1 MKLYIIR
8 HGETSWNARHLF
20 QGQVNTSL
28 NENGEEQ
35 ARKARERIRELGIT
49 FDAVYSSPID
59 RAARTVEIITGLPRT
74 EFTLD
79 DRLMEMNFG
88 PLDGTPFDKESPLAG
103 HLFDRPSAYVAPEG
117 AESFADIKERLSS
130 FFEDIKRQK
139 PGERI
144 LVGCHGC
151 AMRVILVLF
160 HYLELDEIWNQGIGN
175 CSIVEAELSEEN
187 EFVVRTIHETQDW
200 FGSKHA

>member
-35 ARKARERIRELGIT
+35 ARRARERIRELGIT

-59 RAARTVEIITGLPRT
+59 RAARTVEIITGLPRS
-74 EFTLD
+74 EFILD

-88 PLDGTPFDKESPLAG
+88 PLDGTAFDKDSPLAG
-103 HLFDRPSAYVAPEG
+103 HLFDHPSAYVPPEG
-117 AESFADIKERLSS
+117 AESFEELEHRLSS
-130 FFEDIKRQK
+130 FLSDMKREK
-139 PGERI
+139 PGESV

-151 AMRVILVLF
+151 TMRVILVLL

-175 CSIVEAELSEEN
+175 CSIIEAELAEN
-187 EFVVRTIHETQDW
+187 GEFVVRTIHETQDW
-200 FGSKHA
+200 FGSR

>member
-28 NENGEEQ
+28 DENGEEQ

-59 RAARTVEIITGLPRT
+59 RAARTVEIITGLPRSQ
-74 EFTLD
+74 FHLD

-103 HLFDRPSAYVAPEG
+103 HLFDHPSEYVAPDG
-117 AESFADIKERLSS
+117 AESFAEIEQRLSS
-130 FFEDIKRQK
+130 FLEDMKQTR
-139 PGERI
+139 PGESV

-151 AMRVILVLF
+151 AMRVILVLL

-175 CSIVEAELSEEN
+175 CSIIEAELTEEN
-187 EFVVRTIHETQDW
+187 DFVVRTIHETQDW
-200 FGSKHA
+200 FGSK